1 MMYMIFSA
9 VVNVKIASLAGY
21 LNFNVLLSVSIVKE
35 NKIRKKKYRREK
47 ERNER

>member
-1 MMYMIFSA
+1 MY
-9 VVNVKIASLAGY
+9 
-21 LNFNVLLSVSIVKE
+21 LLSVSIVKE